1 MNTDIRDYT
10 ICGLV
15 DPETQRIMFVF
26 MTVGES
32 TQRVIH
38 HNAHPTEEWEEKTG
52 LGGTAKRDWIQSLT
66 DRGLEAEWVVL
77 ERVRADAAGAR
88 AAKKRHIVEQAARNP
103 DLTNTRYNPKG
114 YCAHISTRATLL
126 V

>member
-1 MNTDIRDYT
+1 MWMNTDIRDYT

-52 LGGTAKRDWIQSLT
+52 LGGTAKRDWIQSPT

-77 ERVRADAAGAR
+77 ERVRADAAGLLLGAFGLPVIVRALRRREHLAR
-88 AAKKRHIVEQAARNP
+88 A
-103 DLTNTRYNPKG
+103 
-114 YCAHISTRATLL
+114 
-126 V
+126 